1 MMSWHSQWK
10 VFDNGML
17 LIMVFAYLLGVDFT
31 LSSQRILFFSLFSDQ
46 VNAPVPL
53 PLITANG
60 EVQVEVA
67 LTGSW
72 VIDI

>member
-1 MMSWHSQWK
+1 
-10 VFDNGML
+10 
-17 LIMVFAYLLGVDFT
+17 MVFAYLLGVDFT